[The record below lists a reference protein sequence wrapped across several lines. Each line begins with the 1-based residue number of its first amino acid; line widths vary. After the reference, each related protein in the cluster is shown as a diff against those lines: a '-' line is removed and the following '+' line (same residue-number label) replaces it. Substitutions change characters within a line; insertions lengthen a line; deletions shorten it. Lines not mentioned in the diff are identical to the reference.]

1 MAVRIK
7 ATSMLRFARL
17 VTLDGVECWEMPEL
31 PVIEPDPTDV
41 VHEVSLTDRMDRISQ
56 RYYGSPD
63 FVRIIALANG
73 IDLYPNG
80 LCPGAKLRI
89 PSPARVEDI
98 LKLAGAKKEGR

>member
-1 MAVRIK
+1 MAIRIK

-17 VTLDGVECWEMPEL
+17 VNLDGVECWEMPEL
-31 PVIEPDPTDV
+31 PSIEPDPTDV
-41 VHEVSLTDRMDRISQ
+41 IHEVSLTDRMDRISV

-63 FVRIIALANG
+63 FMRVIAVANG

-89 PSPARVEDI
+89 PSPARVEEI
-98 LKLAGAKKEGR
+98 LQTAGQKRQGR